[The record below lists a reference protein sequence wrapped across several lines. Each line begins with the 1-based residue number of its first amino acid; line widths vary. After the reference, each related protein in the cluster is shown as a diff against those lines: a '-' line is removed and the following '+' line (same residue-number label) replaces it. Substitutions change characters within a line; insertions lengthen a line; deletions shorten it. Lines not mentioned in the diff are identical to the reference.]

1 MSGAFEHLNP
11 DTPVRGICPEA
22 SSSAANSRILTW
34 EHCGQEQTRY
44 KHNSLATQPTR
55 SPCTTWLGPPQLIYH
70 CLCMRLVKTFRAE
83 VSAAAVAEVTLPSVH
98 CNSNCEYCSPSGYSG
113 SCEAMCSRS
122 CYKLWHTLFALVL
135 GQTFHGVET
144 PSTSQ
149 QNCLRCRRRRE
160 LTEAPRAFQPDNI
173 SSLIFMLTFCT
184 SVHSMMLLMMLMMM
198 MMMATTNISGEAGR
212 RSRQRKNT
220 MSCPHHQSGHQLQHG
235 YRRALLP
242 SLSSTASRPPTAIII
257 LSTSISIILMLIL
270 ILILLI
276 SMRRRSKTIDGA
288 KMCKVS
294 VFLGSW
300 PAGH

>member
-11 DTPVRGICPEA
+11 DIPVRGICPEA

-149 QNCLRCRRRRE
+149 QNCLRCRRQRE

-184 SVHSMMLLMMLMMM
+184 SVHSMMLLMMLMM

-270 ILILLI
+270 
-276 SMRRRSKTIDGA
+276 SSSSSA
-288 KMCKVS
+288 
-294 VFLGSW
+294 
-300 PAGH
+300 